1 MSHADPL
8 LALSQVEPIFVLHVL
23 THKSINFVMS
33 RRTYEFV
40 QVDVFTQTP
49 LAGNPL
55 AVFTDGRGLNDGEM
69 QALAREMNLSETTF
83 ILPRDPATEAREGK
97 KVRIFT
103 VEQELPFAGHPT
115 LGTALDLY
123 ASESP
128 SNSTKSAQITL
139 DLKAGKIPVRFTAN
153 SESAGRNRIDGQV
166 FGEMRQR
173 DPEFGTTFSREEV
186 ARAVGIAVDEIS
198 SEWPIQPVS
207 TGLTFTIVPF
217 SNRQTLSDLKF
228 TYGQATEFLKNTG
241 ANFFYF
247 LCPEWR
253 EGRIEARA
261 RMFFYGGEDPATGSA
276 AGCAASWM
284 VQHGVANSD
293 EQVVIRQGIE
303 CCRPSEMYVRA
314 TREGERVTNVRVGGY
329 AVEILRGTV
338 VL

>member
-1 MSHADPL
+1 MPD
-8 LALSQVEPIFVLHVL
+8 
-23 THKSINFVMS
+23 
-33 RRTYEFV
+33 RTYEFV

-55 AVFTDGRGLNDGEM
+55 AVFPDARGLSDGEM

-115 LGTALDLY
+115 LGTALHLY

-128 SNSTKSAQITL
+128 SNSTKSDQITL
-139 DLKAGKIPVRFTAN
+139 DLKAGKIPVGFTAK
-153 SESAGRNRIDGQV
+153 SETAGRERVDGQV

-173 DPEFGTTFSREEV
+173 DPEFGTTLSREVV
-186 ARAVGIAVDEIS
+186 ADVIGIKGDEIA
-198 SEWPIQPVS
+198 SEWPVQAVS

-217 SNRQTLSDLKF
+217 RHKQTLSNLKF
-228 TYGQATEFLKNTG
+228 TYAQAAEFLKDSG

-247 LCPEWR
+247 LCPERR
-253 EGRIEARA
+253 EDRLEARA

-284 VQHGVANSD
+284 VQHGVAKTD

-303 CCRPSEMYVRA
+303 CGRPSEIYVRA
-314 TREGERVTNVRVGGY
+314 TRDGERVTDVRVGGY